1 MFDEKSF
8 IVAAIIVLAFLAGF
22 AFRSHLQRR
31 YEAES
36 ITLESLSA
44 SLAQHF
50 SVNKQPDDPGA

>member
-1 MFDEKSF
+1 MFDENAF
-8 IVAAIIVLAFLAGF
+8 IVAALIVFAFLAGF

-50 SVNKQPDDPGA
+50 SANKSSDDPGA